1 MLWRFLGKA
10 LLAMALFSGAALV
23 LVFLQKDPA
32 DLVSSFV
39 TFPLLI
45 AVASVVTIIAYAI
58 AAVAAR
64 FAGRSSLAAAGIS
77 AALGWLFASGGYQS
91 FGGLGAYSDLI
102 QPAYAVALAAPWLIQ
117 AWRASQ
123 NTSNPPTH

>member
-45 AVASVVTIIAYAI
+45 AVASVATIIAYAI
-58 AAVAAR
+58 AALAAR
-64 FAGRSSLAAAGIS
+64 LAGRSSLAAAAIS

-102 QPAYAVALAAPWLIQ
+102 QPAYSVALAAPWLIQ
-117 AWRASQ
+117 AWRATQ